1 MFVLFYGHKD
11 SVNKAEKQ
19 NKKLLILVF
28 FSLIRNFAPRNEET
42 ENTYFIV
49 GSLANG

>member
-1 MFVLFYGHKD
+1 MYVLFYGHKD

-19 NKKLLILVF
+19 NLNLFILVF

-42 ENTYFIV
+42 NNTYFIV